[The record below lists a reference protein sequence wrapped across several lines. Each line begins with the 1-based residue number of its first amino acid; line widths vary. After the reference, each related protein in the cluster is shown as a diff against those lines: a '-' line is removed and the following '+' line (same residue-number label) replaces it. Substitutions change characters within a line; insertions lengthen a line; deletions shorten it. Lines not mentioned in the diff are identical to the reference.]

1 MANDPHNL
9 SLKTP
14 TVPVTRKVVHV
25 TPEDIQAAK
34 RDFPWR
40 SPLGLAE
47 AVQDIIKDKV
57 VCDLGCGEGDV
68 MREMQQYAKEVFG
81 VEYSARS
88 EKADGLNVIVGD
100 WTKGVPYA
108 DVYHMW
114 INPYVIYDA
123 IEMLKDKK
131 CTLLAGG
138 YRCEPYM
145 EDLAKKYDAQVIEWA
160 YNEPGGEKRE
170 KFDEWM
176 FNYFWWS
183 VVLEFPK

>member
-1 MANDPHNL
+1 MIDPHDL

-14 TVPVTRKVVHV
+14 TVPVTRRVVHV
-25 TPEDIQAAK
+25 SSEDIAAAK
-34 RDFPWR
+34 RDFPYR
-40 SPLGLAE
+40 SPLGHAE

-68 MREMQQYAKEVFG
+68 MREMQKYAKRVFG
-81 VEYSARS
+81 VECTGRAQ
-88 EKADGLNVIVGD
+88 KAEDLDITIGD
-100 WTKGVPYA
+100 WTCGIPEA
-108 DVYHMW
+108 EVYHMW
-114 INPYVIYDA
+114 INPFVIYDA
-123 IEMLKDKK
+123 IEMLKDKE

-145 EDLAKKYDAQVIEWA
+145 EDLARMYDAPVIEWA
-160 YNEPGGEKRE
+160 YDEPGGENKGN
-170 KFDEWM
+170 FDSWK